1 MGSMLPYTAY
11 MDPMGMC
18 VCLCSAQQNPGCIP
32 AGRDFKQERMAGG
45 MIWRAGNEV
54 ETCWSICER
63 LVSQWHPVL
72 MSLNL
77 PISGRRRGRVSSDDV
92 KMVQEADLVGD
103 PNGGGQTW
111 TSLRAAQTD
120 SRPADPREILQH
132 SHHVVS
138 CLLAHFLFVQKFR
151 LCLMDI
157 CSSTKSSAVSH
168 MR

>member
-32 AGRDFKQERMAGG
+32 AGRDCRDLLEHLR
-45 MIWRAGNEV
+45 
-54 ETCWSICER
+54 R

-77 PISGRRRGRVSSDDV
+77 PISGPQTRQSLKRWRQNG
-92 KMVQEADLVGD
+92 A
-103 PNGGGQTW
+103 GGGPRW
-111 TSLRAAQTD
+111 RSKWRRPDVNVAEGGQTD

-138 CLLAHFLFVQKFR
+138 CLWAHFLFVQEFR

-157 CSSTKSSAVSH
+157 CSSTKSSAVSCAKH
-168 MR
+168 LYAHYWLHPLDRLW